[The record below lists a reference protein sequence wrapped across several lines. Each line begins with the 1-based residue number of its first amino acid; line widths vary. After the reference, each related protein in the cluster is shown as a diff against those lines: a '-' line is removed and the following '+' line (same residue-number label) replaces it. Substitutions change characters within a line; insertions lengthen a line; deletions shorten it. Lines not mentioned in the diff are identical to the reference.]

1 MGNYSKALEFYEKSH
16 KILEKALPSNHP
28 HLASS
33 YNNIGMVYHNMGNY
47 SKALE
52 CYEKSLQILE
62 KALPPNHPSLA
73 LSYNNIGAVYNNMGD
88 YSKAFEFYEKSHKI
102 REKALPPNHP
112 DLAQS
117 YNNIGGVYN
126 NMSDYSKALEFYEKA
141 LKIREKA
148 LPPNHPSLAT
158 SYNNIGQVYNNMG
171 DYSKALEFYD
181 KALKIDEKALP
192 PNHPNLAISYGN
204 IGQVYKNMGD
214 YSKAFEFYEKSHK
227 IREKVLPPNHPSLA
241 TSYDNICGVYKN
253 MGHSSK
259 ALEFYEKSL
268 QILEKALPPN
278 HPDLAISY
286 NNIGAVY
293 NNMGDYSKA
302 LEFYEKDLEITK
314 KSLPPNHPSLAT
326 SYNNIGGVYKNMGNY
341 SKALEFYEK
350 SLQILEKA
358 LPPNHPDLAT
368 SYNNIGLVY
377 DNMGNYS
384 KALEFYEKA
393 LQIFEK
399 ALPPNHPSLATS
411 YDNIEFKSSLTSSL
425 SNDIMSSRS
434 MAKWCRSDASSN
446 SSSDSNSSSSNS
458 NSFNFEKIKDF
469 LIYEKS
475 KYQII
480 ENESPS
486 AAEWWRAFGYPAQCM
501 NTQVY
506 NNLSGTKRFKQHA
519 DKCFPLSNTTITT
532 SSSSSSFTSSSTPST
547 QTTLN
552 QMDFTKQVK
561 FTENDITKMKD
572 LSVKWVCGDI
582 RPFSILD
589 DIGCRN
595 LAQECVRLG
604 GVHGIF
610 DINEVLRGEKSISRH
625 VSSFADTSR
634 EQIKEILSIP
644 LKEHSLTICPDYWTD
659 SYKKISYLGVT
670 VIIVDNDCH
679 YKTIDL
685 CCKPFEY
692 EKKTAENTLNNKRKK
707 KKAAATAVVY
717 DDTPIFD
724 AEPTTANYNSNE
736 NYESSADE
744 SESSTD
750 DEYNNTV
757 SLPVKINAD
766 QIPQPAKRVLQV
778 LNKCKKVV
786 KYVKKTGINND
797 IKEQGGVTLHQSC
810 IVRWLSMS
818 NLLESLLRSFKS
830 TKKLLLARKKQSLI
844 NDLDETTIKQL
855 ILLLKPFKHIMT
867 LIQTGNAPSLYMVLL
882 CTLILKDALTSYKSL
897 INYKKN
903 YCNSTK
909 NNINDDELEEDE
921 EADELEGITWFRER
935 LLKLIDELFVLD
947 VRHYC
952 ATMLH
957 PKYRLLK
964 NCTEEERSQCHKY
977 VREQLKI
984 IRDSDSTIDAYKQTA
999 VPPPKKFK
1007 TADTLFDRFEDDCP
1021 FDTSDEKVQLIDY
1034 SSDEYE
1040 FNIKQSDEL
1049 DRYLI
1054 MPIDKSS
1061 LTNNPLD
1068 FWKTQSE
1075 KFPLLSK
1082 LAKQI
1087 HSIPATS
1094 TGVERQFSSA
1104 GLIINQRRTNI
1115 NPEQ

>member
-1 MGNYSKALEFYEKSH
+1 MTE
-16 KILEKALPSNHP
+16 
-28 HLASS
+28 
-33 YNNIGMVYHNMGNY
+33 
-47 SKALE
+47 
-52 CYEKSLQILE
+52 
-62 KALPPNHPSLA
+62 
-73 LSYNNIGAVYNNMGD
+73 
-88 YSKAFEFYEKSHKI
+88 
-102 REKALPPNHP
+102 
-112 DLAQS
+112 
-117 YNNIGGVYN
+117 
-126 NMSDYSKALEFYEKA
+126 
-141 LKIREKA
+141 
-148 LPPNHPSLAT
+148 
-158 SYNNIGQVYNNMG
+158 
-171 DYSKALEFYD
+171 
-181 KALKIDEKALP
+181 DEKK
-192 PNHPNLAISYGN
+192 SRTM
-204 IGQVYKNMGD
+204 VD
-214 YSKAFEFYEKSHK
+214 YNK
-227 IREKVLPPNHPSLA
+227 
-241 TSYDNICGVYKN
+241 G
-253 MGHSSK
+253 
-259 ALEFYEKSL
+259 
-268 QILEKALPPN
+268 
-278 HPDLAISY
+278 
-286 NNIGAVY
+286 
-293 NNMGDYSKA
+293 
-302 LEFYEKDLEITK
+302 TK
-314 KSLPPNHPSLAT
+314 
-326 SYNNIGGVYKNMGNY
+326 
-341 SKALEFYEK
+341 
-350 SLQILEKA
+350 
-358 LPPNHPDLAT
+358 
-368 SYNNIGLVY
+368 
-377 DNMGNYS
+377 
-384 KALEFYEKA
+384 
-393 LQIFEK
+393 
-399 ALPPNHPSLATS
+399 
-411 YDNIEFKSSLTSSL
+411 FKSSLTSSL
-425 SNDIMSSRS
+425 SNDIMSSCS
-434 MAKWCRSDASSN
+434 MTKLCRSDASSN
-446 SSSDSNSSSSNS
+446 SSSDSNSSTDSNSSSSNSNSSSSNSNLSSSNSSSSNLPSSSSSSSSSSLSNLPSSNLPSSSSSSSNLSSNS
-458 NSFNFEKIKDF
+458 NSFNSEKIKHL

-475 KYQII
+475 KYQIM

-532 SSSSSSFTSSSTPST
+532 SSSSSSISFTSSSTPST
-547 QTTLN
+547 QTRLN
-552 QMDFTKQVK
+552 QMGFTKQVK

-589 DIGCRN
+589 DIGFRN

-604 GVHGIF
+604 TVHGMF

-685 CCKPFEY
+685 FCKPFEY
-692 EKKTAENTLNNKRKK
+692 EKKTAENTLNNKTKK

-717 DDTPIFD
+717 DDTPVLD
-724 AEPTTANYNSNE
+724 AETTANYNSNE

-750 DEYNNTV
+750 DEYNNIV
-757 SLPVKINAD
+757 SLPVVRKKKSISRKI
-766 QIPQPAKRVLQV
+766 VM
-778 LNKCKKVV
+778 
-786 KYVKKTGINND
+786 TGINND

-818 NLLESLLRSFKS
+818 NLLESLLQSFKS
-830 TKKLLLARKKQSLI
+830 TKRLLVARKKQSLI

-855 ILLLKPFKHIMT
+855 ILLLKPFKHTMT
-867 LIQTGNAPSLYMVLL
+867 LIQTGNAPSLHMVLL
-882 CTLILKDALTSYKSL
+882 CTLILKDALSSYKSL

-909 NNINDDELEEDE
+909 NNINDNELEEDE

-1007 TADTLFDRFEDDCP
+1007 TADTLFARFEDDCP
-1021 FDTSDEKVQLIDY
+1021 FDTPDEKVQLIDY

-1054 MPIDKSS
+1054 MQIDKST

-1104 GLIINQRRTNI
+1104 GLIINQRRTNL
-1115 NPEQ
+1115 NPEQVDNILLIRSLQKL

>member
-1 MGNYSKALEFYEKSH
+1 MTE
-16 KILEKALPSNHP
+16 
-28 HLASS
+28 
-33 YNNIGMVYHNMGNY
+33 
-47 SKALE
+47 
-52 CYEKSLQILE
+52 
-62 KALPPNHPSLA
+62 
-73 LSYNNIGAVYNNMGD
+73 
-88 YSKAFEFYEKSHKI
+88 
-102 REKALPPNHP
+102 
-112 DLAQS
+112 
-117 YNNIGGVYN
+117 
-126 NMSDYSKALEFYEKA
+126 
-141 LKIREKA
+141 
-148 LPPNHPSLAT
+148 
-158 SYNNIGQVYNNMG
+158 
-171 DYSKALEFYD
+171 
-181 KALKIDEKALP
+181 DEKK
-192 PNHPNLAISYGN
+192 SRTM
-204 IGQVYKNMGD
+204 VD
-214 YSKAFEFYEKSHK
+214 YNK
-227 IREKVLPPNHPSLA
+227 
-241 TSYDNICGVYKN
+241 G
-253 MGHSSK
+253 
-259 ALEFYEKSL
+259 
-268 QILEKALPPN
+268 
-278 HPDLAISY
+278 
-286 NNIGAVY
+286 
-293 NNMGDYSKA
+293 
-302 LEFYEKDLEITK
+302 TK
-314 KSLPPNHPSLAT
+314 
-326 SYNNIGGVYKNMGNY
+326 
-341 SKALEFYEK
+341 
-350 SLQILEKA
+350 
-358 LPPNHPDLAT
+358 
-368 SYNNIGLVY
+368 
-377 DNMGNYS
+377 
-384 KALEFYEKA
+384 
-393 LQIFEK
+393 
-399 ALPPNHPSLATS
+399 
-411 YDNIEFKSSLTSSL
+411 FKSSLTSSL

-434 MAKWCRSDASSN
+434 MTKLCRSDASSN
-446 SSSDSNSSSSNS
+446 SSSDSNSSTDSNSSSSNSNSSSSNSNLSSSNSSSSNLPSSSSSSSSSSLSNLPSSNLPSSSSSSSNLSSNS
-458 NSFNFEKIKDF
+458 NSFNSEKIKHL

-475 KYQII
+475 KYQIM

-486 AAEWWRAFGYPAQCM
+486 AAEWWRAFGYPAQLDENKKLQRIIGFISCFRCM
-501 NTQVY
+501 TTQVY

-532 SSSSSSFTSSSTPST
+532 SSSSSSISFTSSSTPST
-547 QTTLN
+547 QTRLN
-552 QMDFTKQVK
+552 QMGFTKQVK

-589 DIGCRN
+589 DIGFRN

-604 GVHGIF
+604 TVHGMF

-685 CCKPFEY
+685 FCKPFEY
-692 EKKTAENTLNNKRKK
+692 EKKTAENTLNALHKYLEFFGINSLADVNIVCDRGSNFVCAFKNFQPIFCYGHRINNIVKICFYQNKTKK

-717 DDTPIFD
+717 DDTPVLD
-724 AEPTTANYNSNE
+724 AETTANYNSNE

-750 DEYNNTV
+750 DEYNNIV
-757 SLPVKINAD
+757 SLPVVRKKKSISRKIVMVRNELSVSQVKINAD
-766 QIPQPAKRVLQV
+766 QIPQPAKRVLQI

-818 NLLESLLRSFKS
+818 NLLESLLQSFKS
-830 TKKLLLARKKQSLI
+830 TKRLLVARKKQSLI

-855 ILLLKPFKHIMT
+855 ILLLKPFKHTMT
-867 LIQTGNAPSLYMVLL
+867 LIQTGNAPSLHMVLL
-882 CTLILKDALTSYKSL
+882 CTLILKDALSSYKSL

-909 NNINDDELEEDE
+909 NNINDNELEEDE

-1007 TADTLFDRFEDDCP
+1007 TADTLFARFEDDCP
-1021 FDTSDEKVQLIDY
+1021 FDTPDEKVQLIDY

-1054 MPIDKSS
+1054 MQIDKST

-1104 GLIINQRRTNI
+1104 GLIINQRRTNL
-1115 NPEQ
+1115 NPEQVDNILLIRSLQKL